1 SLFGSRDGNALG
13 DAVGRYAGL
22 GSTQS
27 SSLLGMLTP
36 LVMGGIGQ
44 ALGGGSL
51 TAAAISSLFASQKD
65 NIMSALPSTLR
76 NMPSGTGL
84 FPAFTGAA
92 RTAQAAGARVGSM
105 ANDGMRTA
113 ASDAYRFGNAAQR
126 AGTATANT
134 FDNWLY
140 WAVPLLVLAALA
152 LWLLNGTA

>member
-1 SLFGSRDGNALG
+1 QFITPDIISRIAEALGIDRSRAQTAVGAAVPGILAGLASSAAQPGGAQRIADAVNQNSGMLDSVTSMLSGGNHSSLMGMGSQLVSSLFGSRDGNALG

-65 NIMSALPSTLR
+65 NIMSALPST
-76 NMPSGTGL
+76 
-84 FPAFTGAA
+84 
-92 RTAQAAGARVGSM
+92 
-105 ANDGMRTA
+105 
-113 ASDAYRFGNAAQR
+113 
-126 AGTATANT
+126 
-134 FDNWLY
+134 
-140 WAVPLLVLAALA
+140 
-152 LWLLNGTA
+152 